1 MGIAHEKESCGKLW
15 QRQHRSPFCPNSHGN
30 PRLRKSSCK
39 VGTCAER
46 RTSSSGSN
54 ASGMPTI
61 VIDEFTG
68 FYGSI
73 DSRQKL
79 SSMRNRTLFG
89 PKNYGR
95 HLLYTPDTPL
105 PPHHPHRFPSTRMS
119 PPMATAYSQQ
129 YKVQVEDAGLS
140 RINTA
145 TTCSAVATPADV
157 SAYWGL
163 PHWDLAHW
171 GLALW
176 VYPREATCGNRPR
189 RRRHPDS
196 QKRYIS

>member
-1 MGIAHEKESCGKLW
+1 MGSNVSDSTGAVLSK
-15 QRQHRSPFCPNSHGN
+15 QPRQSETPKIVVQSWD
-30 PRLRKSSCK
+30 
-39 VGTCAER
+39 CAER